1 MHDDRGFE
9 EQMADLGVE
18 IIRRKKEEVPVTDNK
33 KAIEKLLDEKGLRG
47 LLPMGTINDIPKE
60 ALEEWIRGGFT
71 NIVIAKRLGT
81 TSVLIS
87 RLRKL
92 YDLGGKPGSKPRD
105 AAAPK
110 TKVGA
115 TEVLPEPEFLP
126 SPETEPLPTPESR
139 WVPVPG
145 CPEPVLWQEQAPKPL
160 LDLTDTGIVLAPL
173 AAGVSKM
180 LERIGEGQVRL
191 IITVERV

>member
-1 MHDDRGFE
+1 
-9 EQMADLGVE
+9 MAVKTG
-18 IIRRKKEEVPVTDNK
+18 
-33 KAIEKLLDEKGLRG
+33 
-47 LLPMGTINDIPKE
+47 
-60 ALEEWIRGGFT
+60 
-71 NIVIAKRLGT
+71 KR
-81 TSVLIS
+81 
-87 RLRKL
+87 
-92 YDLGGKPGSKPRD
+92 
-105 AAAPK
+105 
-110 TKVGA
+110 
-115 TEVLPEPEFLP
+115 
-126 SPETEPLPTPESR
+126 R